1 MPELPDVEG
10 FKRYF
15 NRYAPGR
22 RIAAVE
28 VLDRAMLRSGSER
41 GLAGRRFERARRHG
55 KWLLAEAGDATVLM
69 HFGMTGLLHWSS
81 RGERHQHDRVVFR
94 LGGGELA
101 YRNMRRF
108 GAVHVARGSADVHGV
123 VGELGPDALDVD

>member
-22 RIAAVE
+22 HIEEVE
-28 VLDRAMLRSGSER
+28 VHDPAMLRSGSVR
-41 GLAGRRFERARRHG
+41 GLAGGEFGRARRHG
-55 KWLLAEAGDATVLM
+55 KWMLAEAGSATVLI

-81 RGERHQHDRVVFR
+81 ERTHHRHDRVTFR
-94 LGGGELA
+94 LEGGNLA
-101 YRNMRRF
+101 YRNMRRW
-108 GAVHVARGSADVHGV
+108 APCTSRATRTR
-123 VGELGPDALDVD
+123 